1 MDKIDRK
8 LLALLQSDASLSNQQ
23 LAERVHLS
31 PSQCSRRLQRL
42 QQDGYVEKQVALLNA
57 ERIGLLVE
65 AYVMVTLTSYARSA
79 AAAFHERM
87 REHPAVIECCS
98 LTGDSDYI
106 LRVVAANLQ
115 QFSKVVHEDLL
126 GHGEVANIRS
136 SIVLD
141 KIKRTTELPL

>member
-8 LLALLQSDASLSNQQ
+8 LLALMQADASLSNQQ

-42 QQDGYVEKQVALLNA
+42 QQDGYVERQVVLLNA
-57 ERIGLLVE
+57 ERIGLMVE
-65 AYVMVTLTSYARSA
+65 AYVTVTLTSHARA
-79 AAAFHERM
+79 AASAFHERM
-87 REHPAVIECCS
+87 RAHPAVIECCS

-115 QFSKVVHEDLL
+115 DFSRVVHEDLL